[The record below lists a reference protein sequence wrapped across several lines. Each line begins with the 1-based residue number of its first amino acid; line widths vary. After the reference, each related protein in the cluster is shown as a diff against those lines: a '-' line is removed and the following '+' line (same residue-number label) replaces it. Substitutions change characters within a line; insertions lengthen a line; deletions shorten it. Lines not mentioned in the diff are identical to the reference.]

1 MKFRRN
7 FFSRMYRNDEPGDEG
22 SGLDA
27 TATDLA
33 PDGPDAGAI
42 ASPDDSAAAPLTP
55 EAKTK
60 AMADAMFPT
69 PKTSEQE
76 QAAEEQRARDAQ
88 GKFAKKPTDPTAPV
102 DPKDPTKKP
111 AVDPKELT
119 VMPEGLTPKAQERF
133 QALANTNKELTGRL
147 EAATA
152 LAGGNPDAVVP
163 MLQSAQALQQTF
175 QQHGVTRDQFTQA
188 TEAIGLLNRGDMAGF
203 QRMLENQ
210 LRQVSLATGK
220 PIGQVDALAEFPDLR
235 EKVDSLQLTEQDAIE
250 MARNR
255 ATQQTQR
262 QQQQRQQQEQQQE
275 QAGEQANHAG
285 RLSVDEFCKKTMKTD
300 LDYARIE
307 PILLQQIK
315 DGLLDEVPPNR
326 WAAIVEKTYGLIK
339 QTSVSARTGQPS
351 MQVLRPNGG
360 GSPKEQPKSAY
371 EAMWGTKKP
380 VGA

>member
-7 FFSRMYRNDEPGDEG
+7 LFSRLYRNDEPGDEG
-22 SGLDA
+22 SGFEPPGADIA
-27 TATDLA
+27 SANPDVGDTASSV
-33 PDGPDAGAI
+33 DAGAT
-42 ASPDDSAAAPLTP
+42 AAPATPQTP
-55 EAKTK
+55 EGKTK

-69 PKTSEQE
+69 PKTPEQE
-76 QAAEEQRARDAQ
+76 QAAAEQRARDAQ
-88 GKFAKKPTDPTAPV
+88 GKFAKKPTDPNAPV

-111 AVDPKELT
+111 AVDPKDLT

-203 QRMLENQ
+203 QRMLESQ

-220 PIGQVDALAEFPDLR
+220 PIVQVDALAEFPDLR
-235 EKVDSLQLTEQDAIE
+235 ERVDALQLTEADAIE

-255 ATQQTQR
+255 AAQTQQR
-262 QQQQRQQQEQQQE
+262 QQQQRQQQEQGQQQAIQQE
-275 QAGEQANHAG
+275 THKGKLE
-285 RLSVDEFCKKTMKTD
+285 VDDFCKKAMKTD
-300 LDYARIE
+300 LDYAKIE
-307 PILLQQIK
+307 PILLQEIK
-315 DGLLDEVPPNR
+315 DGLLKGVPPDR
-326 WAAIVEKTYGLIK
+326 WAAIVEKTYRLIK
-339 QTSVSARTGQPS
+339 QTSVSARTGQ
-351 MQVLRPNGG
+351 
-360 GSPKEQPKSAY
+360 A
-371 EAMWGTKKP
+371 
-380 VGA
+380 